1 MFSKSAQSPS
11 IIRCS
16 ALRHSSIAFVSYS
29 IILSII
35 CSFLLFPLF
44 SSEIKNSTPLCVLG
58 KKRKQTWSALFP
70 NNAPFRIKSEFPGF
84 EFWSSDFVYSHITW
98 KYNSPKQSGL
108 FSFASH
114 CCLDIIHLWGN
125 LETPPST
132 FAFECIQFIDVTQVH
147 NVLIAT
153 FIQNLWRVYKLY
165 IFGKFRVWWTPK
177 PVFPFFFKSL
187 CGWHFGLSKWP
198 PPGACF

>member
-1 MFSKSAQSPS
+1 M
-11 IIRCS
+11 C
-16 ALRHSSIAFVSYS
+16 
-29 IILSII
+29 
-35 CSFLLFPLF
+35 
-44 SSEIKNSTPLCVLG
+44 LG

-125 LETPPST
+125 LGTPPST

-147 NVLIAT
+147 YVLIAT

-177 PVFPFFFKSL
+177 PVFPFFFKVSVVDTL
-187 CGWHFGLSKWP
+187 DFQNGHLPGLVFSKIPMINQIGFWVKWLIGYFSSSGNKWGHLQHIKINSDAAP
-198 PPGACF
+198 AYKMFWNR